1 MAGHTCYKVEALP
14 KGAKVE
20 IEAVIASICQRRA
33 SPPKKRAGAVAGHCS
48 GLIGGTGMPL
58 TPAPTK
64 PLNNPELF
72 LDLAAEANQS
82 VATTRKR
89 FAVLNSSTGELLA
102 EVPDYGC

>member
-1 MAGHTCYKVEALP
+1 
-14 KGAKVE
+14 
-20 IEAVIASICQRRA
+20 
-33 SPPKKRAGAVAGHCS
+33 
-48 GLIGGTGMPL
+48 MPL